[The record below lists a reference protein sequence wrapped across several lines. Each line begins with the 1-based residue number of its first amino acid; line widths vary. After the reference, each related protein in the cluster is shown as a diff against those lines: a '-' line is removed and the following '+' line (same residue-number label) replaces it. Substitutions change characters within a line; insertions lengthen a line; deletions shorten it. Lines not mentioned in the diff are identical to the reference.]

1 MIGKFYD
8 GQNAA
13 MSLIPSFYD
22 DLDLDARSRWIYPND
37 TNDSRLFFSFSP

>member
-22 DLDLDARSRWIYPND
+22 ALDLDARWIYPND
-37 TNDSRLFFSFSP
+37 TNDSRLFFLFSP